1 MTTDP
6 RGRRIAVVADSL
18 FAQRLPEL
26 ERDGW
31 GVIQLPP
38 AGLDP
43 ETDQGWLELAA
54 EQVAEYQ
61 RTGHEIVLIDDGTR
75 RAALAGELARLG
87 AAPL

>member
-1 MTTDP
+1 MDDP

-18 FAQRLPEL
+18 FADRLAGL

-43 ETDQGWLELAA
+43 DVEQDWLDLTA
-54 EQVAEYQ
+54 EQVAEYR
-61 RTGHEIVLIDDGTR
+61 RTGHEVVLVDDGTR
-75 RAALAGELARLG
+75 RDALAAALARLG
-87 AAPL
+87 ATPL